1 MRVINF
7 KNLICF
13 IILSATGCKTETE
26 PKKIFDWIKPNEGLQ
41 MIGEGTLSRESA
53 DLYNFAFTTE
63 GDTIFFHTTDRGD
76 GEAGVA
82 ISTRTNSGWTQPE
95 PAPFETEDYDEG
107 HVSMS
112 PDGQRLIFASDR
124 TDDLKGEPKP
134 ADDFFVVSQTSGWTD
149 AKRLTS
155 TTKMSEKR
163 GTLASDGTFYYWA
176 YQRGS
181 GMYFFESQIDNNLSL
196 AEPQDASKMLFE
208 NYKGENNP
216 YIHPSKNY
224 MLFAV
229 YGKDDGYGKED
240 IYISRRE
247 NNSWTSPK
255 NLGGVINTSGND
267 TSPYVSPDGQ
277 YLFFV
282 SDRLTSEKDTLDNRN
297 LYVVK
302 TSQIDQL

>member
-1 MRVINF
+1 MI
-7 KNLICF
+7 KTTYSLLLICLIF
-13 IILSATGCKTETE
+13 TSCTQKADQA
-26 PKKIFDWIKPNEGLQ
+26 FDWVKPSNSLQ
-41 MIGEGTLSRESA
+41 ILGEGTLSRESA

-76 GEAGVA
+76 GKAGIA
-82 ISTRTNSGWTQPE
+82 ISTRTKSGWTQPK
-95 PAPFETEDYDEG
+95 PAPFETEDFDEG

-112 PDGQRLIFASDR
+112 PDGEHLIFTSDR
-124 TDDLKGEPKP
+124 TDDLKDEPKQ
-134 ADDFFVVSQTSGWTD
+134 ADDFFVVSRSSGWTD
-149 AKRLTS
+149 VNRLTS
-155 TTKMSEKR
+155 TSKMSEKR

-181 GMYFFESQIDNNLSL
+181 GMYFFKSHIDDNLHF
-196 AEPQDASKMLFE
+196 AELQDAGKMLFE

-267 TSPYVSPDGQ
+267 TSPYVSPDGRF
-277 YLFFV
+277 LFFV
-282 SDRLTSEKDTLDNRN
+282 SDRLTSETDTLSNRN

-302 TSQIDQL
+302 ISLIDQL

>member
-1 MRVINF
+1 MI
-7 KNLICF
+7 KTKYSLLLIYLIFASC
-13 IILSATGCKTETE
+13 T
-26 PKKIFDWIKPNEGLQ
+26 KKANQPFDWVNPSDNLQ
-41 MIGEGTLSRESA
+41 MLGEGKLSRFSA
-53 DLYNFAFTTE
+53 DIYNFAFTIE

-76 GEAGVA
+76 GKAGVA
-82 ISTRTNSGWTQPE
+82 ISTRTKSGWTQPK
-95 PAPFETEDYDEG
+95 PAPFETENYDEG

-112 PDGQRLIFASDR
+112 PDGKHLIFTSDR

-134 ADDFFVVSQTSGWTD
+134 ADEFFVVSQSSGWTN

-155 TTKMSEKR
+155 TPKMSEKR

-181 GMYFFESQIDNNLSL
+181 GMYFFKSQIDNNLHM
-196 AEPQDASKMLFE
+196 AEPQDADKMLFE

-216 YIHPSKNY
+216 FIHPNKNY

-240 IYISRRE
+240 IYISKRKDD
-247 NNSWTSPK
+247 SWTRPK
-255 NLGGVINTSGND
+255 NLGNLINTNGND
-267 TSPYVSPDGQ
+267 TSPFVSPDGK

-282 SDRLTSEKDTLDNRN
+282 SDRLTSKSDTLENRN
-297 LYVVK
+297 IYVIK
-302 TSQIDQL
+302 TSHIKVFNQT